1 MASSAATRYVQAL
14 TEIAQ
19 ESNSFDAWQRD
30 LDTLAVIATDSE
42 VLSYFENP
50 GVADEQKI
58 KAADAVLGDAQ
69 PEAKTLLRMMIDRR
83 RLRLLPEIAELFSE
97 EALAAKGI
105 VMVDVTTADALD
117 DAGEQLVR
125 ERLKGIVGKDIELRL
140 HTDAEIIGGIVARIG
155 DQVIDG
161 SVLNQLRRLRT
172 SMNTVR

>member
-1 MASSAATRYVQAL
+1 MASSAAKRYVQAL

-30 LDTLAVIATDSE
+30 LDTLAVIAADSE
-42 VLSYFENP
+42 VLNFFENP
-50 GVADEQKI
+50 GVHDEQKL

-125 ERLKGIVGKDIELRL
+125 ERLKGIVGKDVELRL

-172 SMNTVR
+172 SLNTVR